1 MENKKIKKMSLL
13 KKSIL
18 LCMLIAGITALVITG
33 MSVSA
38 SGIVTAGEMVD
49 ISNDFADYKVQQTA
63 RIENDGIVGAL
74 QYTVYYDYE
83 RLGNVVPDIYGTP
96 IIVYAINTNTVRT
109 GTDSNKTIIQSM
121 LDHGYVVVVLDY
133 LGNSAATS
141 PKIDDSV
148 QLFTKNLK
156 DGRYFDKDTDTD
168 TSKAFPKSGAYKEI
182 FVCPS
187 GHNVLLNQ
195 VFWEIDKHSANG
207 TLEKIVE
214 NWNTD
219 LKKAKANTLVKWA
232 NGTTTDTR
240 KKVDVA
246 ADGTSPVWYN
256 ASGATDV
263 NGLYTKVKWTVATT
277 FTDCVNP
284 DGTALEM
291 DLYLHLVYPTNP
303 VNEVP
308 VITVSSAMGYPHTL
322 ARTAE
327 YRAHHNGALFNGY
340 AGAVYDYLYQP
351 MARDASFGYYDGSS
365 GSTGDHMN
373 YSLHIYND
381 KLVNTA
387 AMRYLRYV
395 SLSGGDTYNFA
406 LDKFAT
412 IGLSKGGWFS
422 FLGEEVLQSELV
434 NASDYSTI
442 AELENAINDVLAG
455 FTPYRI
461 FDGHNGETRYQAG
474 NTTTYESG
482 AYTGAYAVA
491 GGEVQP
497 WLTYEGKEI
506 LSGVQFTY
514 AANGSQEEDI
524 SKGHSPM
531 YIAANLY
538 DDYNAAYGSSNVLVN
553 LARSLDIPSVYFIV
567 PLAHVYATGPDVDYG
582 VDTYVAF
589 FDFLNYYMKDA
600 PAKVLYTYPMNT
612 SGGVSVNEDIVIK
625 FAGEVDASEIAKVT
639 VSVNGIALRGT
650 WESSYGDTQWT
661 FTTGEMKPATEY
673 KITVPADLSGKN
685 GTALG
690 TAYESTFITENGVTY
705 DTAASG
711 NYYTVTAPEMPSGND
726 TFTFRFFVSNDA
738 ANVAEL
744 YAVSAVGS
752 TEGELIGSVNLSGM
766 GGYEIDVTS
775 YLMERAGDS
784 VVLWLKT
791 QKASANSVIVSQ
803 SFNGTTGGVST
814 VSKAPV
820 SSVMLDANNNETTD
834 SSKAVKTA
842 LRVHINDNNGSYN
855 GSVYYQNVTTAFTFG
870 NLIGTKNLTLD
881 DYGRAFTV
889 KLKVYDTVSRTLQIK
904 LNGMTKK
911 ANNTIDLYQPLYNIT
926 TKAGEWME
934 IEIPYVVYDT
944 DYGVVSNQKKSFTVQ
959 ISPTGES
966 KMPMYF
972 TDVSVTEHIT
982 DMTVTTASINATNN
996 GKAPHKAPTSDN
1008 AFTVYNG
1015 SSAVGSYNTWAAA
1028 LGASK
1033 SGYTVA
1039 LNSDYTLVN
1048 ADLYSGISALSSVT
1062 VDLNGYTLTA
1072 ANTTNSLLWFKNTSL
1087 NAKESTVTLKN
1098 GGVVLGATP
1107 LASYENS
1114 TSQGSGKKIS
1124 INLEDVSFTLS
1135 RGAMTT
1141 GIVST
1146 TTVAD
1151 GVETLVNV
1159 TLDECKFTVSERDR
1173 ADIDIVMLPT
1183 GAGDLTVNYSVIGG
1197 SFVFDSQR
1205 RAYVQTSATSSEFYK
1220 GDNGY
1225 ATLTIASAY
1234 APDDAVSY
1242 LISNGFASYTAKS
1255 SENGITT
1262 YELSA
1267 SANSTRYGIIP
1278 DEYLDAE
1285 KYPFVLFR
1293 DGVFIGAYETWAK
1306 ASNGA
1311 GTSVNSDA
1319 YAKIS
1324 ADILLRRDFNIIK
1337 GDNGVTLNKATNI
1350 RLDLGGHTLTQAGIG
1365 FDLSGSYS
1373 TAPYTTTITILNG
1386 TVLNVRGLAFI
1397 DSQYASGQTNAKK
1410 YSIVCE
1416 NVAFGFAEGADTSY
1430 ANHMLWTVWNN
1441 NRDCIGTENAITF
1454 VDCTFNLR
1462 DNLPTDISASDPL
1475 YILGAKDGYSRS
1487 HLAATFKGGNI
1498 ITADSQAI
1506 KIMNANVGDDYFVFD
1521 KNDKGEYTTLTV
1533 TGEYA
1538 VLGGDFAT
1546 ADGTAVY
1553 FANGVK
1559 NGNDTVYTLEEN
1571 TLITDYGAIPMEY
1584 ADENVYPFVVFD
1596 TKGNFRYAATSFYG
1610 TNATDSAVGRAIY
1623 DVLKANVWDTAN
1635 KTYGAS
1641 EIGAVIVMR
1650 RDYALTSSEKFDNL
1664 SYVQG
1669 TLTIDMGGYTLTQG
1683 SNYTFMPTTKAWA
1696 DSGDASIF
1704 PSNFRIINGTLACK
1718 NYAALLFDI
1727 RNVPTA
1733 TDYSDKSMTW
1743 RFDGVTFKLL
1753 SGGTASG
1760 VLMGCYPNSGLKTI
1774 QTTIVMND
1782 CTIDMSAR
1790 SSGNIRIF
1798 SNLTNSQLK
1807 IDINVYGGKIVASEL
1822 ESGTNNIVRLDTG
1835 STSSGSVTFYPDANG
1850 EYTKIYLANTA
1861 VNAPKTVCTLDTGD
1875 KLSFVKTKSV
1885 GTQNVYELINLKT
1898 PYGTID
1904 SKYASAEDYP
1914 FAVFKDGV
1922 FLGAYALWGDCNDA
1936 DVNSALEMAKNQMA
1950 GITGAGK
1957 TVTVLLRRD
1966 FVNVYSGTNGK
1977 YNNYAQIGGTLV
1989 LDLGGHSM
1997 TSDGVV
2003 LFDLSGKRVLT
2014 NGVYYIH
2021 DTKTVVKNGT
2031 LYTGNKALISMSTLG
2046 TWTEEEYGVKSFYFT
2061 FENVTFAQS
2070 PTYSAEVSSIF
2081 VNSTSTTNPINFIPT
2096 FDNCTF
2102 DYSSHKSTAS
2112 VTLFDFTKSGNVR
2125 LNAIVIGGEFKAST
2139 FAGITFAKLSAGD
2152 KILFAKGNSGSYI
2165 KALMADSGKITAENF
2180 TTSDGK
2186 TLNFGL
2192 MSTADGIKTYELV
2205 DLNTPYG
2212 KIDPEYANPELY
2224 PFVIFDN
2231 NGFVKGAPVFYGA
2244 QSGSSAMHAAIYSV
2258 TTKNNWDPV
2267 NKTYGNN
2274 AKYAVILLRS
2284 DYTISSSE
2292 YFNNLA
2298 HNQGTI
2304 TIDLG
2309 GHTLTAASGQYM
2321 FTSTA
2326 KQWPVADSG
2335 DTTNVFPSTFIIK
2348 NGTLKSIDK
2357 SLIAFDTAN
2366 STSVNLL
2373 DKTFTWQFDNVTFK
2387 NEKAATPLYACWHK
2401 TGLAKIPTY
2410 LIYND
2415 CTFDFSNTT
2424 TATNFMNLSTGND
2437 IQLHVTVNGG
2447 NLVIDPAKLTF
2458 INASATNGSTI
2469 TFGKLDGGNYMT
2481 ITTKPGQSSPTAK
2494 ANGGKLEFVKIS
2506 ETADE
2511 VVYRLRPVEV
2521 SSITFTPK
2529 TSITLGSELTYNVY
2543 VPVVDYLKS
2552 FTVDGK
2558 TYEDLIPLT
2567 LDDGNQYYLVSV
2579 PMPASE
2585 AARNVVLKAIM
2596 TIDGKEYNGTF
2607 TMSIPKYVKKILDS
2621 DENETEKTLVKDVLA
2636 YIKAAYIYFD
2646 AEDKT
2651 EVVKAIDEI
2660 LGDYNNTFAKVDGTT
2675 DADNG
2680 LWGVVIVLEDK
2691 PAIRFVL
2698 PEGVS
2703 TDGYMFKAGNIVL
2716 DFTTGTMTVGAKTY
2730 NYAEVSLY
2738 AYQMIREITYTNG
2751 TESGC
2756 YHINS
2761 YYDFVTTDNELK
2773 NDTNLIS
2780 LVEKLYNYCK
2790 SAEVYRASVTNK

>member
-1 MENKKIKKMSLL
+1 MKKERKNKNSRVQKCA
-13 KKSIL
+13 L
-18 LCMLIAGITALVITG
+18 LCLLTVIIAAVAICG

-38 SGIVTAGEMVD
+38 SGIVIEGEMVD
-49 ISNDFADYKVQQTA
+49 IANDFAAYKVQDTA
-63 RIENDGIVGAL
+63 RIENDGIVGAM

-83 RLGNVVPDIYGTP
+83 RFGNVVPEIYGTP
-96 IIVYAINTNTVRT
+96 IVVYAINTNTVRT

-121 LDHGYVVVVLDY
+121 LDRGYAVVVLDY
-133 LGNSAATS
+133 LGNKAATS

-148 QLFTKNLK
+148 QEFTRNLK

-195 VFWEIDKHSANG
+195 VFWEIDKHSADG

-232 NGTTTDTR
+232 TGTTTDTR
-240 KKVDVA
+240 KKVETA
-246 ADGTSPVWYN
+246 TDGTSPVWYN
-256 ASGATDV
+256 ASGSVDA
-263 NGLYTKVKWTVATT
+263 NGLYTKVKYTVATT

-322 ARTAE
+322 ARNAE
-327 YRAHHNGALFNGY
+327 YRSHHNGALFNGY

-351 MARDASFGYYDGSS
+351 MARDSSFGYYDGSS

-395 SLSGGDTYNFA
+395 SLSGGETYNFA

-412 IGLSKGGWFS
+412 IGLSKGAWFS

-434 NASDYSTI
+434 NAADYSTTL
-442 AELENAINDVLAG
+442 ELEQAINDVLAG
-455 FTPYRI
+455 FTPYRM
-461 FDGHNGETRYQAG
+461 FNGHNGETRYQAG

-482 AYTGAYAVA
+482 AYIGKHAVA
-491 GGEVQP
+491 GGELQP
-497 WLTYEGKEI
+497 WLTYNGVEI

-514 AANGSQEEDI
+514 AANGSQEEDV
-524 SKGHSPM
+524 SAGHSPM

-553 LARSLDIPSVYFIV
+553 LARSLDIPSVFFVV
-567 PLAHVYATGPDVDYG
+567 PLPHVYATGPDVDYG

-589 FDFLNYYMKDA
+589 FDFLDYYMKDA
-600 PAKVLYTYPMNT
+600 PAKVLYTYPMNNG
-612 SGGVSVNEDIVIK
+612 GGVSVNEDIVIK
-625 FAGEVDASEIAKVT
+625 FAGEVDASEIQKVT
-639 VSVNGIALRGT
+639 VSANGKAVAGF
-650 WESSYGDTQWT
+650 WSSSYGDTEWT
-661 FTTGEMKPATEY
+661 FTTGELAPATEY
-673 KITVPADLSGKN
+673 VINVPADLSGKN

-690 TAYESTFITENGVTY
+690 TAYESTFITEGGTSYETEV
-705 DTAASG
+705 SG
-711 NYYTVTAPEMPSGND
+711 NYYTVTAPEMPSGCD

-744 YAVSAVGS
+744 YAVSSVGS
-752 TEGELIGSVNLSGM
+752 TDGELIGSVNLSGK
-766 GGYEIDVTS
+766 GGYEIDITS
-775 YLMERAGDS
+775 YLMERAGEN
-784 VVLWLKT
+784 VVFWLKAK
-791 QKASANSVIVSQ
+791 KASGDSVIVSQ
-803 SFNGTTGGVST
+803 SFNGTTGGIST
-814 VSKAPV
+814 VSKAPA
-820 SSVMLDANNNETTD
+820 SSVMLDENNNETTD

-842 LRVHINDNNGSYN
+842 LRIHIKDNEGSYN

-944 DYGVVSNQKKSFTVQ
+944 DYGIVSNQKKSFTVQ

-972 TDVSVTEHIT
+972 TDVTVTETVT
-982 DMTVTTASINATNN
+982 DMTVTSASVNAKNN
-996 GKAPHKAPTSDN
+996 GKAPYKSPTSDS

-1015 SSAVGSYNTWAAA
+1015 TSAVGSYNTWAAA
-1028 LGASK
+1028 LGACK
-1033 SGYTVA
+1033 SGYTVV

-1062 VDLNGYTLTA
+1062 VDLNGYTLKA
-1072 ANTTNSLLWFKNTSL
+1072 ANTTNSPLWFKTTSL
-1087 NAKESTVTLKN
+1087 NVKETAVTLKN

-1114 TSQGSGKKIS
+1114 SAAGSGKNI
-1124 INLEDVSFTLS
+1124 ILNLEDVSFTLS

-1146 TTVAD
+1146 TTVTD
-1151 GVETLVNV
+1151 GVETLVSVN
-1159 TLDECKFTVSERDR
+1159 LDECKFTVSERER
-1173 ADIDIVMLPT
+1173 ADVDIVMLPT
-1183 GAGDLTVNYSVIGG
+1183 GTGDLTVNYSVVGG

-1205 RAYVQTSATSSEFYK
+1205 RAYVQTSATSSEFFK
-1220 GDNGY
+1220 GADGY

-1255 SENGITT
+1255 SSVGMTT
-1262 YELSA
+1262 YELTV

-1278 DEYLDAE
+1278 DEYIDIEA
-1285 KYPFVLFR
+1285 YPFVVFR
-1293 DGVFIGAYETWAK
+1293 DGVFIGAYDTWAK

-1311 GTSVNSDA
+1311 GTAVNSDA

-1324 ADILLRRDFNIIK
+1324 ADILLRRDFNMIK
-1337 GDNGVTLNKATNI
+1337 GDNGVTINRATNI
-1350 RLDLGGHTLTQAGIG
+1350 KLDLGGHTLTQAGIG
-1365 FDLSGSYS
+1365 FDLSGTYS
-1373 TAPYTTTITILNG
+1373 AAPYVTTITVVNG

-1397 DSQYASGQTNAKK
+1397 DSQYASGQSAPKE
-1410 YSIVCE
+1410 YSVVCE
-1416 NVAFGFAEGADTSY
+1416 NVTFGFAEGSDTSY
-1430 ANHMLWTVWNN
+1430 SNHMLFTVWNN
-1441 NRDCIGTENAITF
+1441 NRDCIGVENTITF
-1454 VDCTFNLR
+1454 IDCTFNLR
-1462 DNLPTDISASDPL
+1462 DNLPTDISAKDPL
-1475 YILGAKDGYSRS
+1475 YILGAKDGYDRS
-1487 HLAATFKGGNI
+1487 HLTATFKGGNI
-1498 ITADSQAI
+1498 ITASSEAI
-1506 KIMNANVGDDYFVFD
+1506 KIMSANADNDYFVFD
-1521 KNDKGEYTTLTV
+1521 QNDKGEYTTLTV
-1533 TGEYA
+1533 TGEYET
-1538 VLGGDFAT
+1538 LGGDFTT
-1546 ADGTAVY
+1546 ANGTPVY

-1559 NGNDTVYTLEEN
+1559 SGNDTVYTLEEN
-1571 TLITDYGAIPMEY
+1571 TLITDYGVIPMEY
-1584 ADENVYPFVVFD
+1584 ADADVYPFAVFD
-1596 TKGNFRYAATSFYG
+1596 TNGNFKYAATAFYG

-1650 RDYALTSSEKFDNL
+1650 RDYTIGSSEKFDNL

-1669 TLTIDMGGYTLTQG
+1669 TLTIDMCGYTLTQG
-1683 SNYTFMPTTKAWA
+1683 ANYTFMPTTKAWA

-1704 PSNFRIINGTLACK
+1704 PSNFHIINGTLACK
-1718 NYAALLFDI
+1718 NYASLLFDI
-1727 RNVPTA
+1727 RNIPTSS
-1733 TDYSDKSMTW
+1733 DYSDKSMTW
-1743 RFDGVTFKLL
+1743 QFDGVTFKLL

-1774 QTTIVMND
+1774 QTTIVMNN
-1782 CTIDMSAR
+1782 CTIDMSAKT
-1790 SSGNIRIF
+1790 SGNIRIF
-1798 SNLTNSQLK
+1798 SNLTNNKLK
-1807 IDINVYGGKIVASEL
+1807 IDIKVYGGKIVASEL
-1822 ESGTNNIVRLDTG
+1822 ESGTNNIVRLDT
-1835 STSSGSVTFYPDANG
+1835 SASSSGSVTFYPDTNG
-1850 EYTKIYLANTA
+1850 EYTKIYLASTA

-1875 KLSFVKTKSV
+1875 KISFVKTKTV
-1885 GTQNVYELINLKT
+1885 EGNNVYELINLKT
-1898 PYGTID
+1898 EYGTIPAE
-1904 SKYASAEDYP
+1904 YASAEDYP
-1914 FAVFKDGV
+1914 FVVFKDGT
-1922 FLGAYALWGDCNDA
+1922 FLGAYALWADCDDA
-1936 DVNSALEMAKNQMA
+1936 DINSALEIAKNQMH
-1950 GITGAGK
+1950 GINGAGRV
-1957 TVTVLLRRD
+1957 VTVLLRRD

-1997 TSDGVV
+1997 TSEGVV

-2014 NGVYYIH
+2014 NNVYYIY

-2046 TWTEEEYGVKSFYFT
+2046 TWTEEEYGVKNFYFT

-2070 PTYSAEVSSIF
+2070 QSYSTEVSSIF
-2081 VNSTSTTNPINFIPT
+2081 VNSTTTSNPITFIPT
-2096 FDNCTF
+2096 FNNCTF
-2102 DYSSHKSTAS
+2102 DYSNHKSTAS
-2112 VTLFDFTKSGNVR
+2112 VSLFDFSKTSNVR
-2125 LNAIVIGGEFKAST
+2125 LHANFIGGAFKVST
-2139 FAGITFAKLSAGD
+2139 FEGITFAKLNAGD
-2152 KILFAKGNSGSYI
+2152 TILFSKDTDGSYT
-2165 KALMADSGKITAENF
+2165 KALVSDGGKIISENF
-2180 TTSDGK
+2180 ITDDGK
-2186 TLNFGL
+2186 ALNYGL
-2192 MSTADGIKTYELV
+2192 MSTAGGTKTYELV

-2212 KIDPEYANPELY
+2212 KIDPEYANPESY
-2224 PFVIFDN
+2224 PFLIFDN
-2231 NGFVKGAPVFYGA
+2231 NGFVKGASVFYGA
-2244 QSGSSAMHAAIYSV
+2244 QSGSSAMSVAIYSV
-2258 TTKNNWDPV
+2258 TTKNNWDPT
-2267 NKTYGNN
+2267 NRTYGTDPM
-2274 AKYAVILLRS
+2274 YAVILLRR
-2284 DYTISSSE
+2284 DYTIASSE
-2292 YFNNLA
+2292 YFNNLS

-2309 GHTLTAASGQYM
+2309 GHTMTAASGQYM

-2348 NGTLKSIDK
+2348 NGTLRSIDK

-2366 STSVNLL
+2366 STTVNLA

-2387 NEKAATPLYACWHK
+2387 NERAAKPLFASWYK
-2401 TGLAKIPTY
+2401 TGLAKVPTY

-2415 CTFDFSNTT
+2415 CTFDFSNSTATT
-2424 TATNFMNLSTGND
+2424 TLVNLDTGHD
-2437 IQLHVTVNGG
+2437 IQLHVTINGG
-2447 NLVIDPAKLTF
+2447 NLIIDPAKLVLVGAN
-2458 INASATNGSTI
+2458 NANNGSNA
-2469 TFGKLDGGNYMT
+2469 TFGKTADGNYMT
-2481 ITTKPGQSSPTAK
+2481 VTTKIGQKAPTAT

-2506 ETADE
+2506 ESADSI
-2511 VVYRLRPVEV
+2511 VYRLRPVEV
-2521 SSITFTPK
+2521 GSISYSPK
-2529 TSITLGSELTYNVY
+2529 MSITLDNEFVINVY
-2543 VPVVDYLKS
+2543 VPANSTQS
-2552 FTVDGK
+2552 FTFNGISYTELDKFSGKIVEIDGDK
-2558 TYEDLIPLT
+2558 
-2567 LDDGNQYYLVSV
+2567 YYLVTVALGSAAA
-2579 PMPASE
+2579 ASE
-2585 AARNVVLKAIM
+2585 IKLVANVEIGESVAKA
-2596 TIDGKEYNGTF
+2596 TF
-2607 TMSIPKYVKKILDS
+2607 TFSIPKYATKVLANTSATEI
-2621 DENETEKTLVKDVLA
+2621 EKTLVRDVLA
-2636 YIKAAYIYFD
+2636 YIRAAYLYFATD
-2646 AEDKT
+2646 FNTAEDIT
-2651 EVVKAIDEI
+2651 RVVSLVDSII
-2660 LGDYNNTFAKVDGTT
+2660 GDYTATPETSGATAK
-2675 DADNG
+2675 DNG
-2680 LWGVVIVLEDK
+2680 GIVKSVTLNLDSKPTIRFYVTDTTVSFYLDDKNLNTVSGTDSEYGAYVELDVYAYALAETITFGDGGSYHISTFVNGAKGTAHEALTNAFVKYVESAADYRRVVI
-2691 PAIRFVL
+2691 
-2698 PEGVS
+2698 
-2703 TDGYMFKAGNIVL
+2703 GN
-2716 DFTTGTMTVGAKTY
+2716 
-2730 NYAEVSLY
+2730 
-2738 AYQMIREITYTNG
+2738 
-2751 TESGC
+2751 
-2756 YHINS
+2756 
-2761 YYDFVTTDNELK
+2761 
-2773 NDTNLIS
+2773 
-2780 LVEKLYNYCK
+2780 
-2790 SAEVYRASVTNK
+2790 